1 MPPKI
6 VLASSS
12 PRRRELLEK
21 VGIRFSV
28 IPSLLDEIPREDETP
43 HDFALRA
50 SREKAIAVARDLN
63 SDCVV
68 IGADTIVV
76 IDGEILGKPRDEEEA
91 RFTLKKISGREHKV
105 ITGFS
110 IVKPKAEILHEEVV
124 ESRVK
129 IKILAPWEI
138 EGYIN
143 TKEPMD
149 KAGAYGVQG
158 IGAFMVQE
166 IYGSYTNVV
175 GLPLA
180 QLVGAL
186 TKLGIL
192 KLFSED
198 EYSSKPKKGPREN

>member
-1 MPPKI
+1 MPLKI
-6 VLASSS
+6 ILASSS
-12 PRRRELLEK
+12 PRRKELFEK
-21 VGIRFSV
+21 LGIRFSI
-28 IPSLLDEIPREDETP
+28 IPSLADEIPRESEP
-43 HDFALRA
+43 PQEFAVRA
-50 SREKAIAVARDLN
+50 STEKALAVARSLN
-63 SDCVV
+63 SGCVV

-76 IDGEILGKPRDEEEA
+76 IDGEILGKPGDEEEA
-91 RFTLKKISGREHKV
+91 RFILKKISGREHRV

-110 IVKPKAEILHEEVV
+110 IVKPRAEVLHSEFV

-166 IYGSYTNVV
+166 IHGSYTNIV

>member
-1 MPPKI
+1 MPLKI
-6 VLASSS
+6 IFASSS

-91 RFTLKKISGREHKV
+91 RFTLKKISGRE
-105 ITGFS
+105 
-110 IVKPKAEILHEEVV
+110 
-124 ESRVK
+124 
-129 IKILAPWEI
+129 
-138 EGYIN
+138 
-143 TKEPMD
+143 
-149 KAGAYGVQG
+149 
-158 IGAFMVQE
+158 
-166 IYGSYTNVV
+166 YT
-175 GLPLA
+175 
-180 QLVGAL
+180 AL
-186 TKLGIL
+186 TQT
-192 KLFSED
+192 
-198 EYSSKPKKGPREN
+198 

>member
-43 HDFALRA
+43 HNFALRA
-50 SREKAIAVARDLN
+50 SREKAIAVARDQN

-76 IDGEILGKPRDEEEA
+76 INGEILGKPRDEEDA
-91 RFTLKKISGREHKV
+91 RFILKKISGREHKV

-110 IVKPKAEILHEEVV
+110 IARPKMEVLHREFV